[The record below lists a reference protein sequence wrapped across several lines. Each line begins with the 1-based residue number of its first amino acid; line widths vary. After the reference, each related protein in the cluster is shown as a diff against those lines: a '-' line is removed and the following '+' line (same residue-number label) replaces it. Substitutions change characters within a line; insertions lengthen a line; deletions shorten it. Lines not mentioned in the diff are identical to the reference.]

1 MEMSNYCA
9 AYEARNFRKFPG
21 WTENAANVR
30 KEKQEVDGKE
40 VEVERKLDDDSIL
53 YLHESYIVTDDI
65 YNDENVI
72 FDNVT
77 DEWKRFCHE
86 TLNFEVPVYEP
97 IEIPRAPEA
106 ANQPDGPTPSAG
118 DAGDAGATTGA
129 AGAAGATEAGGAAEG
144 TPSGGSQPPAAG

>member
-65 YNDENVI
+65 YNDEHVI

-86 TLNFEVPVYEP
+86 TLSFEVPVYEP

-106 ANQPDGPTPSAG
+106 ATG
-118 DAGDAGATTGA
+118 DASEA
-129 AGAAGATEAGGAAEG
+129 AGAAGATDAGAAGANEAGGAAEG
-144 TPSGGSQPPAAG
+144 APSGGSQPPAAG